1 MEKGE
6 DVHFKLKET
15 LTAVDYA
22 VSTDMFRLDDA
33 GLVVIPAL
41 SNRDLVHI
49 SDGSDTGEIPS
60 AVVKALLT
68 RKEIVILEE
77 GIEYKKNM
85 PKQLIRHFIRCWR
98 AGLKPFSLLV
108 SK

>member
-1 MEKGE
+1 MGGGSFKADDILPVALVLVEKGE

-77 GIEYKKNM
+77 GIEYKKICRN
-85 PKQLIRHFIRCWR
+85 
-98 AGLKPFSLLV
+98 S
-108 SK
+108 